1 MTTGLGGGPFD
12 RAALACLRAGLLA
25 LARAGRLAARSLRRL
40 ADFTMNETSS
50 SAALAAGARAA
61 TVLGRDGYSS
71 RASQLVKRE
80 DCRDD
85 NRQWNKKPGGRPVLA
100 LRHVLCALALIG
112 AAASAAGRAEAQTY
126 PDRLIKMVVP
136 YPAGGPIDIT
146 ARLVVQRLGP
156 ILGQTVIIE
165 NRGGAG
171 GALGTKAVA
180 AAEPDGYTLL
190 FGNASA
196 LVVGPAVYRFRDYD
210 TIRQF
215 TPVAKVTEGYEVLV
229 VAPDFPAKN
238 VPELVAYA
246 KANPGKLNFGSMG
259 YGNLTHLA
267 GELFKLQTGTDFTHV
282 PYKGPPEAVAGIVT
296 GQVHIL
302 FGEVAGLLPLVR
314 EGKIRGLG
322 VASVSRNA
330 LAPEL
335 PTMIEGGLPD
345 FVALTFTGVVAPV
358 GTPASI
364 VNKLNAAI
372 NESLKPSDVVAA
384 LGKLGAEVRTG
395 SAAEFGTFLAKERD
409 LWVDVVTRTG
419 IKAE

>member
-1 MTTGLGGGPFD
+1 M
-12 RAALACLRAGLLA
+12 
-25 LARAGRLAARSLRRL
+25 
-40 ADFTMNETSS
+40 
-50 SAALAAGARAA
+50 
-61 TVLGRDGYSS
+61 
-71 RASQLVKRE
+71 
-80 DCRDD
+80 
-85 NRQWNKKPGGRPVLA
+85 LA
-100 LRHVLCALALIG
+100 LRHVLCALLLIG
-112 AAASAAGRAEAQTY
+112 AAAGAAGRVEAQTY
-126 PDRLIKMVVP
+126 PDRLIRMVVP
-136 YPAGGPIDIT
+136 FPAGGPIDIT

-171 GALGTKAVA
+171 GALGTKAAA

-210 TIRQF
+210 TLKQF

-229 VAPDFPAKN
+229 VAPGFPAKN
-238 VPELVAYA
+238 VQELVAYA
-246 KANPGKLNFGSMG
+246 KANPGRLNFGSMG

-282 PYKGPPEAVAGIVT
+282 PYKGSPEAVAGIVA
-296 GQVHIL
+296 GEVHML

-322 VASVSRNA
+322 VASASRNA

-335 PTMIEGGLPD
+335 PTMIEGGIPD
-345 FVALTFTGVVAPV
+345 FVALTFTGVVAPA

-372 NESLKPSDVVAA
+372 NESLKPPEIVAA

-395 SAAEFGTFLAKERD
+395 SASEFGTFLAKERD
-409 LWVDVVTRTG
+409 KWVDVVTRTG

>member
-1 MTTGLGGGPFD
+1 M
-12 RAALACLRAGLLA
+12 
-25 LARAGRLAARSLRRL
+25 
-40 ADFTMNETSS
+40 
-50 SAALAAGARAA
+50 
-61 TVLGRDGYSS
+61 
-71 RASQLVKRE
+71 
-80 DCRDD
+80 
-85 NRQWNKKPGGRPVLA
+85 LA
-100 LRHVLCALALIG
+100 LRRALCALALIG
-112 AAASAAGRAEAQTY
+112 AAVSVGRVEAQTY

-210 TIRQF
+210 TIKQF

-238 VPELVAYA
+238 VQELIAYA

-282 PYKGPPEAVAGIVT
+282 PYKGSPDAVGGIVT

-322 VASVSRNA
+322 VASVGRNA
-330 LAPEL
+330 LTPEL

-345 FVALTFTGVVAPV
+345 FVALTFTGVVAPA

-372 NESLKPSDVVAA
+372 NESLKPPEVVAA

-395 SAAEFGTFLAKERD
+395 SASEFGAFLTKERD
-409 LWVDVVTRTG
+409 KWVDVVTRTG

>member
-1 MTTGLGGGPFD
+1 
-12 RAALACLRAGLLA
+12 
-25 LARAGRLAARSLRRL
+25 
-40 ADFTMNETSS
+40 MNETSS

-71 RASQLVKRE
+71 RASQLVKRG

-85 NRQWNKKPGGRPVLA
+85 ERQWNKKPGGRPVLA
-100 LRHVLCALALIG
+100 LRHALCALALIG
-112 AAASAAGRAEAQTY
+112 VAASAAGRVEAQTY

-210 TIRQF
+210 TIKQF

-238 VPELVAYA
+238 VQELVAYA

-282 PYKGPPEAVAGIVT
+282 PYKGSPEAVAGIVT

-322 VASVSRNA
+322 VASVGRNA

-345 FVALTFTGVVAPV
+345 FVALTFTGVVAPA
-358 GTPASI
+358 GTPARI
-364 VNKLNAAI
+364 VDKLNAAI
-372 NESLKPSDVVAA
+372 NESLKPPEVVAA

-395 SAAEFGTFLAKERD
+395 SASEFGAFLAKERD
-409 LWVDVVTRTG
+409 KWVDVVTRTG

>member
-1 MTTGLGGGPFD
+1 MVARR
-12 RAALACLRAGLLA
+12 RALCAV
-25 LARAGRLAARSLRRL
+25 
-40 ADFTMNETSS
+40 T
-50 SAALAAGARAA
+50 
-61 TVLGRDGYSS
+61 
-71 RASQLVKRE
+71 
-80 DCRDD
+80 
-85 NRQWNKKPGGRPVLA
+85 
-100 LRHVLCALALIG
+100 CALALG
-112 AAASAAGRAEAQTY
+112 VVSSMAGRAASQTY

-136 YPAGGPIDIT
+136 FPAGGPIDIT
-146 ARLVVQRLGP
+146 ARLLVQRLGP

-171 GALGTKAVA
+171 GALGTKAAA

-210 TIRQF
+210 TLKQF

-229 VAPDFPAKN
+229 VAADSPVKT
-238 VPELVAYA
+238 VQELIAYG

-267 GELFKLQTGTDFTHV
+267 AELFKLRTGTDFVHV
-282 PYKGPPEAVAGIVT
+282 PYKGSPEAVAGIVA
-296 GQVHIL
+296 GQVHML

-314 EGKIRGLG
+314 DGKLRALG
-322 VASVSRNA
+322 VASVGRNA
-330 LAPEL
+330 LAPDL
-335 PTMIEGGLPD
+335 PTMIEGGLLD
-345 FVALTFTGVVAPV
+345 FVALTFTGVMAPA
-358 GTPASI
+358 GTPAHI

-372 NESLKPSDVVAA
+372 NESLKGADMVAS

-395 SAAEFGTFLAKERD
+395 SPEEFGAFLGKERD
-409 LWVDVVTRTG
+409 KWVDVVMRTG